1 VVRGPFYINAYPLYY
16 PGIPYKKKNKNKNKN
31 KNKRTKKNK
40 NKRMMKKKRVKSN
53 FMTLFLH
60 RTFQEII

>member
-16 PGIPYKKKNKNKNKN
+16 PGIPYKKKNKNKNK
-31 KNKRTKKNK
+31 RTKKNK
-40 NKRMMKKKRVKSN
+40 NKRMKKKRVKSN